1 MHLLPELLC
10 YLGHNFFPWRFGVT
24 NEQGCQGNVFLSHSQ
39 LGGQISNSQP
49 EWPQTGIARVHD
61 AHAISGK
68 DQLNFQ
74 NSGTSVDWFNFL
86 DGKVIYFLF
95 ISNSLCVRST
105 KTLSL
110 NFSPLSVLRNQ

>member
-1 MHLLPELLC
+1 ML
-10 YLGHNFFPWRFGVT
+10 FGAQFLSMEVWSYQRT
-24 NEQGCQGNVFLSHSQ
+24 RMPRKCFLSHSQ

-61 AHAISGK
+61 AHGISGK

-86 DGKVIYFLF
+86 DGKVIYHFRFLF
-95 ISNSLCVRST
+95 VFGVR
-105 KTLSL
+105 KHCL
-110 NFSPLSVLRNQ
+110 